1 MFVNSRAALACLF
14 SVGLSTA
21 GFAQDGADR
30 KPLFG
35 ELHIHTGWS
44 FDAYVFG
51 VRATPDDA
59 YETGKL
65 TPPSASANRLRRTT
79 NRNHT
84 INPINGHGLI
94 QNTRSWRITAC
105 SIPFDIH
112 ITGLRH
118 LINPL

>member
-1 MFVNSRAALACLF
+1 MFTVYGKDGRSMAILSRSC
-14 SVGLSTA
+14 
-21 GFAQDGADR
+21 DIR
-30 KPLFG
+30 
-35 ELHIHTGWS
+35 GWS

-84 INPINGHGLI
+84 INPVNGHGLI
-94 QNTRSWRITAC
+94 QKTRSWRITAS